1 MGISLEHEG
10 KALAFGSAVFPLHDN
25 SNYVIPFEAIA
36 DIPVGECTLHLK
48 QVKFSYH
55 QELQEAKNPDLSLK
69 SVNLPD
75 ASEAR
80 SESQTLSAGVN
91 RLVENEASESMT
103 VEEEIDSNS
112 LDRMSIDTTYAL
124 KNNIDFTHLSK
135 SETKKIQSIIEEYPK
150 VWATS
155 KYSVGHFS
163 GFDAH
168 IKVMEGA
175 RAWQKERRCPQEE
188 GIKETMSGLLDSGV
202 FELAEEDQD
211 RYVANINIVAKPHKN
226 RDSKADKYIKKVSA
240 DSTPPVGWRAC
251 FDFRDCP

>member
-75 ASEAR
+75 ESEAR

-91 RLVENEASESMT
+91 RLVENKASESMT

-124 KNNIDFTHLSK
+124 KNNIDYTHLSE

-155 KYSVGHFS
+155 KYSVGRFT

-168 IKVMEGA
+168 IQVMEGA
-175 RAWQKERRCPQEE
+175 KAWQKERRCPQEE

-211 RYVANINIVAKPHKN
+211 RYCANINIVAKPHKN
-226 RDSKADKYIKKVSA
+226 IRNYKADKHVKK
-240 DSTPPVGWRAC
+240 T
-251 FDFRDCP
+251 